1 MKRAVVIGAG
11 VAGLAAG
18 IRLAEG
24 GFDVTLLERQAG
36 PGGNLRAWTR
46 EGHTIDNCLH
56 WMNGTRE
63 GSRLNRLWRSIGA
76 LGDGV
81 DLIRQPFFYRSYLP
95 GGTLTMWRDPDRAQA
110 ELCDKSPRDA
120 HTVRRFF
127 CDAKRL
133 SSGSPL
139 LRAAVFARWFPTS
152 VGDYADSLSDP
163 DLQAFFS
170 DYLGRE
176 YAALGLLVAYSAFLS
191 GDADLPAG
199 GSPGVAARLA
209 RRLHSAGGKLI
220 CGVRATG
227 IVTHNGRAEAVLTDR
242 GDAFPADFVIA
253 ACDPHVTFSR
263 LLSPDHAPP
272 ALRRADDDPR
282 TPHISS
288 LHAAFSLAAPFP
300 PGAAWTT
307 VVSGD
312 PASLPARTG
321 GRVILRSFSH
331 EPSFAPEGKTVLQA
345 TCFLSGKEAEL
356 WLSRDGDYRE
366 RKAAFASAVADAIG
380 TAFPYASFSLLDAW
394 TPATYERY
402 TGADRGDYIGWLL
415 PAKKIP
421 PRLPERIKG
430 IENLFLAS
438 GWCRMPGGL
447 PSAAASGLRA
457 ANAILSAD
465 PLPRVF
471 PGFSHFGRE
480 KKKKRRKFDIPS

>member
-1 MKRAVVIGAG
+1 MKKAVIIGAG

-24 GFDVTLLERQAG
+24 GYDVTLLEQQAG
-36 PGGNLRAWTR
+36 AGGNLRAWSR

-81 DLIRQPFFYRSYLP
+81 ALIRQPFFYRSYLP
-95 GGTLTMWRDPDRAQA
+95 GGTLTMWRDPERAEA
-110 ELCDKSPRDA
+110 ELIEKSPRDA
-120 HTVRRFF
+120 RSVRRFF
-127 CDAKRL
+127 GDAKRL
-133 SSGSPL
+133 SSGSPV
-139 LRAAVFARWFPTS
+139 LRAAVYARWFATS
-152 VGDYADSLSDP
+152 IGDFADSLSDP
-163 DLQAFFS
+163 DLSTFFS

-176 YAALGLLVAYSAFLS
+176 YAALGLLSAYAAFLS

-199 GSPGVAARLA
+199 GSPCVAARLA
-209 RRLHSAGGKLI
+209 ERLTLRGGKLI

-227 IVTHNGRAEAVLTDR
+227 IVTQSGRAKAVLTDR
-242 GDAFPADFVIA
+242 GEAFDADRVIA

-263 LLSPDHAPP
+263 LLSPSYAPS
-272 ALRRADDDPR
+272 ALRRTDENPR

-288 LHAAFSLAAPFP
+288 LHAAFSLSAPFP

-312 PASLPARTG
+312 PAALPERTR
-321 GRVILRSFSH
+321 GRVILRSFAH

-345 TCFLSGKEAEL
+345 TCFLSGKEADT

-366 RKAAFASAVADAIG
+366 RKAAFVSAVAAAIG
-380 TAFPYASFSLLDAW
+380 TAFPYASFSPLDAW
-394 TPATYERY
+394 TPATYRRY

-415 PAKKIP
+415 PERKIP
-421 PRLPERIKG
+421 PRLPERVKG
-430 IENLFLAS
+430 IENLAIAS

-447 PSAAASGLRA
+447 PGAAASGLRA
-457 ANAILSAD
+457 ADAILSSD

-471 PGFSHFGRE
+471 PGFSLSGRE